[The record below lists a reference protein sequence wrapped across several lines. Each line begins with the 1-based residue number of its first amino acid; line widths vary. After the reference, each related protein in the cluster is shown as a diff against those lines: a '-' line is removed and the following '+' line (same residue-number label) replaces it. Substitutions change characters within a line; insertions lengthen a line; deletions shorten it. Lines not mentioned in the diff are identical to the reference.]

1 MPEPVVESVEGTPAP
16 PLRSIIG
23 GYLGYRI
30 EDAPTIHRGLPSRY
44 VTFIISLADQV
55 DTVRMPDPR
64 QPPAK
69 FQAFVAGLHATPALI
84 RQAGIESGISI
95 SLTPLGSRA
104 LLGMP
109 AGELASTVVDLE
121 EVFGSTGSGLADQ
134 LASAPGWHERFAL
147 LDGQLID
154 RLRDVA
160 GPPPEVG
167 YAWQRLV
174 ASHGA
179 VAVAALADEVGYS
192 RRHLNDLFARELG
205 LAPKAAARVL
215 RFERSRR
222 LIEAAKGQG
231 LAGVAAAAGYYDQ
244 AHMTRDWREIAG
256 CPPTT
261 WIAEELP
268 SVQDAPVALGAD

>member
-1 MPEPVVESVEGTPAP
+1 MQEPVVESVEATPAP
-16 PLRSIIG
+16 PLRSSIG
-23 GYLGYRI
+23 RYLGYRI
-30 EDAPTIHRGLPSRY
+30 EDAPAIHRGLPSRY
-44 VTFIISLADQV
+44 LTFIISLADQV

-69 FQAFVAGLHATPALI
+69 LQAFVAGLHATPALI

-95 SLTPLGSRA
+95 SLTPLGCRA

-121 EVFGSTGSGLADQ
+121 DVFGSTGSGLADQ

-147 LDGQLID
+147 LDRLLID
-154 RLRDVA
+154 RLRNVA
-160 GPPPEVG
+160 GPQPELA

-174 ASHGA
+174 ATHGA
-179 VAVAALADEVGYS
+179 VGVAELADEVSYS
-192 RRHLNDLFARELG
+192 RRHLNDLFRREFG
-205 LAPKAAARVL
+205 LAPKAATRVL

-222 LIEAAKGQG
+222 LIEAAKGQR
-231 LAGVAAAAGYYDQ
+231 LADVAAAAGYYDQ

-268 SVQDAPVALGAD
+268 FVQDAPAGLGAD

>member
-1 MPEPVVESVEGTPAP
+1 MLESVTATPVA

-23 GYLGYRI
+23 RYIGYRT
-30 EDAPTIHRGLPSRY
+30 EGLPGIHRGLPSRHL
-44 VTFIISLADQV
+44 TFIISIADPV
-55 DTVRMPDPR
+55 ETIRMPDPR

-84 RQAGIESGISI
+84 RQAEIESGISI

-104 LLGMP
+104 LLGVP
-109 AGELASTVVDLE
+109 AGELAGAVVSLE
-121 EVFGSTGSGLADQ
+121 ELFGPIGSVIADDLAGL
-134 LASAPGWHERFAL
+134 PGWRERFAL
-147 LDGQLID
+147 LDRLLLD

-160 GPPPEVG
+160 GPSGAVG
-167 YAWQRLV
+167 HAWKHLV
-174 ASHGA
+174 ASQGA
-179 VAVAALADEVGYS
+179 VTVSQLAEEVGYS
-192 RRHLNDLFARELG
+192 RRHLNDLFLKELG

-222 LIEAAKGQG
+222 LIEASNGQG
-231 LAGVAAAAGYYDQ
+231 LAHIAPAAGYYDQ
-244 AHMTRDWREIAG
+244 AHMTREWREIAG

-268 SVQDAPVALGAD
+268 FVQDTAIHLGAD